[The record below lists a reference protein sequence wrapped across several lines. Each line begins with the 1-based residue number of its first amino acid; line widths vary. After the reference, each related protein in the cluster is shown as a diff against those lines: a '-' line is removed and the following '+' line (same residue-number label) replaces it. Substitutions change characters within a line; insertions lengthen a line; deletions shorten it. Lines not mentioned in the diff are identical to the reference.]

1 MKTQIKLIIVSMFLQ
16 LTNPLFAQ
24 EIIDQSHLLVN
35 PKFANGIEGWDAS
48 VSNYEGSTWEWT
60 PETTTQ
66 PCVVEAYAGY
76 SGFEAYAF
84 SLTQKVSLTAGHYR
98 LKAPAFYR
106 WGSSYSSDLNNA
118 DGLGPRSMAYLVA
131 GNNQLKVY
139 RLGDIDKSHLR
150 PFDYANTMKEAAAAF
165 AAGLYVNTLYFE
177 VEKDT
182 VLTIGFQGTNDRGQS
197 WFIAGPL
204 TLEKVQTDTQE
215 KEISAELEAYK
226 SLYPSLKE
234 KFIQIS
240 QQHESTATFDYMN
253 ADEAYQQAETID
265 QIEDAIRMLS
275 NALSDYMTQT
285 IGRFDLTSLIDNP
298 GFESGEMGKWSSLTH
313 GDNGVRA
320 DSIELYTMLGTEGD
334 YLFNTYADSKTASY
348 NYFLLQTLPYMPAGL
363 YQMTAQLA
371 STESGSTLALV
382 AGTSSENVSCSEE
395 KVAKEGTLTFRL
407 KENTDLRIGATSNR
421 WFKADDFKLYFMNES
436 FLLREPLLAKL
447 DVYEQIVMQA
457 TDRTDYDKKINEVKL
472 FMDQLQTS
480 AQVDSLKDVAF
491 AAFVDLLENVPAKNG
506 QYDLTYL
513 IYNPHFSNGHISW
526 NPSGTSTFSYDIG
539 ESFNNT
545 GTFTIKQT
553 LSKMPAG
560 WYTVTAKAFSRPT
573 DFVSTLSTYLTG
585 TPKVKASLTL
595 DSKKVNVYNILD
607 DPRFATTSTGFE
619 YYGLPDGASVPNTMN
634 KANQIFGF
642 GHYNNILRYQKTTA
656 GNLSFGISQSAA
668 SENNWLAFDDFHLYY
683 GKTKEVDM
691 DTLQYLTKTYAN
703 VKSSRILKAGV
714 LEPICLP
721 YTPDMSSFAAVY
733 ELASIDKQQVV
744 LFPAREMK
752 AGKVYFVKVNSD
764 TPLEAKD
771 VEMTSVI
778 PDSIPAYWNGAF
790 QKGEYAKGI
799 AKNAHILNAEGTALV
814 YVEASEV
821 PAATPRF
828 YLPLSMDAGDITI
841 PVTIHE
847 DWMNMNFKPHIEN
860 FRVEEFISNNTYDRT
875 SVSVVANY
883 NVAPTW
889 RRDQPRSVTIPIPT
903 LESKPRKMVVNYS
916 ENKDMSDSISV
927 KTGRE
932 SKVWHIYNLIPGRT
946 YYYEVVADDAVIT
959 KGEFTTQGR
968 VRMLRFNSGSNM
980 RDLGGWTTADG
991 RTVRYGKVYRGG
1003 ELHKGL
1009 ETTMNNYDLADFI
1022 AMGITAE
1029 LDLRNN
1035 DQVVNNVSPG
1045 VSALGKDIPYV
1056 YFNQYMF
1063 GDDALQQD
1071 TMIYRRAFNFI
1082 AENLNDNRI
1091 VYFHCI
1097 WGADRTGALAMLLNG
1112 LLGVTLDQLYKDYE
1126 LTSFSKAG
1134 IRAKEGL
1141 DSKLNYLAQYGG
1153 TIQQQIYR
1161 YLSQYVN
1168 VPEANLKAIQKHM
1181 LVGEP
1186 SAIHDVLQPA
1196 TMNDTI
1202 IYDLQGRIVAHPTRP
1217 GIYIRNGKK
1226 FIVR

>member
-1 MKTQIKLIIVSMFLQ
+1 MKARLLLSFWGAVFLGTSSVSSQEVTDMTDKIVNADFTLGLDGWTTELQ
-16 LTNPLFAQ
+16 N
-24 EIIDQSHLLVN
+24 
-35 PKFANGIEGWDAS
+35 IEGYAQVW
-48 VSNYEGSTWEWT
+48 STKSDVT
-60 PETTTQ
+60 

-76 SGFEAYAF
+76 SQLELKAF
-84 SLTQKVSLTAGHYR
+84 ALTQQVTLEAGKYR
-98 LKAPAFYR
+98 LISPSFYR
-106 WGSSYSSDLNNA
+106 WGTSYNSDINNA
-118 DGLGPRSMAYLVA
+118 DGLGARSYAYLVA
-131 GNNQLKVY
+131 GNDSVAVC
-139 RLGDIDKSHLR
+139 RLGDVSGVDLR
-150 PFDYANTMKEAAAAF
+150 PVSYANSMLEASAAF
-165 AAGLYVNTLYFE
+165 NAGLYNTTLYFDLAN
-177 VEKDT
+177 DT
-182 VLTIGFQGTNDRGQS
+182 TITLGFRGPNDRDKC

-204 TLEKVQTDTQE
+204 SLEKVQADTQE
-215 KEISAELEAYK
+215 KEIAAELDAYK
-226 SLYPSLKE
+226 SLYPSFKE
-234 KFIQIS
+234 KFIKIS
-240 QQHESTATFDYMN
+240 QQHTSAATFDYTM
-253 ADEAYQQAETID
+253 ADQAYHQAETID

-285 IGRFDLTSLIDNP
+285 IGRFDLTSLMDNP
-298 GFESGEMGKWSSLTH
+298 GFETGEMGKWSSLTY

-334 YLFNTYADSKTASY
+334 YLFNTYADSKTANY
-348 NYFLLQTLPYMPAGL
+348 NYFLLQTLPYMPPGL

-382 AGTSSENVSCSEE
+382 AGTSSEKVSCSED
-395 KVAKEGTLTFRL
+395 KVAKEATLTFRL
-407 KENTDLRIGATSNR
+407 KENTDLRVGATSNR

-447 DVYEQIVMQA
+447 DVYEQIVLQA
-457 TDRTDYDKKINEVKL
+457 TDRSEYDKKIDEVKA
-472 FMDQLQTS
+472 FMDKLQTTS
-480 AQVDSLKDVAF
+480 QVDSLKDVAF
-491 AAFVDLLENVPAKNG
+491 AAFVDLLENVPAQNG

-526 NPSGTSTFSYDIG
+526 NPSGTATFSYDIG
-539 ESFNNT
+539 ESFDNT

-585 TPKVKASLTL
+585 TPRVKASLTL

-714 LEPICLP
+714 LEAICLP

-847 DWMNMNFKPHIEN
+847 DWMNVTFKPHIEN
-860 FRVEEFISNNTYDRT
+860 FRVEEFISNNTYDRN
-875 SVSVVANY
+875 SASVVANY

-889 RRDQPRSVTIPIPT
+889 RRDQPRSVTIPIPV

-991 RTVRYGKVYRGG
+991 RTVCYGKVYRGG

-1082 AENLNDNRI
+1082 AENLNVNRI

-1202 IYDLQGRIVAHPTRP
+1202 IYDLQGRIVTHPTRP